1 MTPITSPDNQ
11 SRTDVINL
19 EVDLNI
25 WIALPTL
32 TFFCSIRY
40 VSMVRMR
47 STTLSKGPLA
57 LWSPIRSRI
66 SANASRGWRP
76 PLWGRPTIRCTS
88 SIQSGHISVGENEGI
103 VYVNSERQVMA
114 RYHVYA
120 PLTSSRYISAPITM
134 AAAGTPQSY
143 PASRGVFDTSQ
154 QPRTS
159 GS

>member
-19 EVDLNI
+19 GSRFNN

-32 TFFCSIRY
+32 FLCSTRY
-40 VSMVRMR
+40 VFMARMR

-76 PLWGRPTIRCTS
+76 PLWGRSSIRCTS
-88 SIQSGHISVGENEGI
+88 SIQSGHISVGENEGL
-103 VYVNSERQVMA
+103 VYVNSERQVTA
-114 RYHVYA
+114 SYHVYA
-120 PLTSSRYISAPITM
+120 LTSFRYISAPITV

-143 PASRGVFDTSQ
+143 PAPRGILDTS
-154 QPRTS
+154 
-159 GS
+159 